1 MRLLSLLNP
10 ALALALACGVT
21 VPTAAATGDD
31 WGLNGTYAAVSNG
44 DWAKTND
51 IYHNE
56 ATVRS
61 TWTVSTTCSTPLEC
75 TGRVTSDQGWS
86 ADVGLHGSEYV
97 VKRDIPDWEPCANG
111 AARTGHQIYRF
122 YPVDERG
129 WVATDSTSKVLAGV
143 DQTTGDSGACGIN
156 KALVI
161 SLPFRLD
168 KVG

>member
-10 ALALALACGVT
+10 ALALALACGVA

-97 VKRDIPDWEPCANG
+97 VKRDIPNWEPCANG

-129 WVATDSTSKVLAGV
+129 WVATDSTSKMLAGV

>member
-10 ALALALACGVT
+10 ALALALACGVA

-75 TGRVTSDQGWS
+75 TGRVTSDQG
-86 ADVGLHGSEYV
+86 
-97 VKRDIPDWEPCANG
+97 
-111 AARTGHQIYRF
+111 
-122 YPVDERG
+122 
-129 WVATDSTSKVLAGV
+129 
-143 DQTTGDSGACGIN
+143 
-156 KALVI
+156 
-161 SLPFRLD
+161 
-168 KVG
+168 